1 MIARYL
7 ATAIGLAVATW
18 LLPGITMGDGELVD
32 RVLIIAV
39 VALIF
44 TAVNALAKPVLT
56 FLSLP
61 LVLLT
66 LGLFLFIINAL
77 MMLLTS
83 WLAGVVGVDWHVDG
97 LLNALGGSIVVSL
110 VSMVAIKV
118 FGKDKK
124 KRAER

>member
-1 MIARYL
+1 MAS
-7 ATAIGLAVATW
+7 AQ
-18 LLPGITMGDGELVD
+18 
-32 RVLIIAV
+32 
-39 VALIF
+39 
-44 TAVNALAKPVLT
+44 PVLT

-110 VSMVAIKV
+110 VFMVAIKV

>member
-18 LLPGITMGDGELVD
+18 LLPGITMGDGEFVD
-32 RVLIIAV
+32 RALIIAA

-118 FGKDKK
+118 LGKDQK